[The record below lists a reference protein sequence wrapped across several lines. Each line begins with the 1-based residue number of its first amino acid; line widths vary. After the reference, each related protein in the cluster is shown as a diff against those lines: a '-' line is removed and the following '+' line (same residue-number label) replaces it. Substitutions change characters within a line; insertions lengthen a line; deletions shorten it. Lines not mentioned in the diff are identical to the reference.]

1 MKKKLSIFL
10 AVLAVAFLFVP
21 VSVRAAGDFS
31 ESDTAD
37 IISQVK
43 QQLSAAFEN
52 LDQETAQEVFSFLKE
67 KLREAD

>member
-21 VSVRAAGDFS
+21 VSVRAGGDFS

-43 QQLSAAFEN
+43 QQLSAAF
-52 LDQETAQEVFSFLKE
+52 
-67 KLREAD
+67 